1 MKTCFYFA
9 ALIFILTLTS
19 ATSLKDDKKPKPKF
33 QRIIAFKFK
42 SDASGDARKRHMKGF
57 EAFVKEVK
65 QVLSYRAGKTVK
77 GESITEPEYDVMHY
91 ITFEKESDIVAY
103 DVHPAHKKFVAEN
116 KDSWEKVLVVNG
128 AIE

>member
-1 MKTCFYFA
+1 MKSFFYLA
-9 ALIFILTLTS
+9 ALILTITLAS
-19 ATSLKDDKKPKPKF
+19 ATTIKDDKKPKPKF
-33 QRIIAFKFK
+33 QRMVAFKFK
-42 SDASGDARKRHMKGF
+42 TDASADARKKHMKGF

-65 QVLSYRAGKTVK
+65 QVMSYRAGKTVK
-77 GESITEPEYDVMHY
+77 GESIKEVEYDVMHY

-103 DVHPAHKKFVAEN
+103 DAHPAHKKFVAEN